1 MWEIGLFAKTIAH
14 HENHSL
20 RAWPCFVSSQ
30 AHLGSTGWLDKKV
43 WSLTLF
49 EQDMSAVFV
58 EVVNRSVR
66 HSKKPMTNTQKCA
79 GRE

>member
-66 HSKKPMTNTQKCA
+66 HSKRAYDKHAKMR
-79 GRE
+79 GS